1 MMTNKRKR
9 CYSAKFTLPDGGQ
22 SFSEIWAWNIDEA
35 EHIAG
40 LRGMGPCTVAKG
52 PRKEFR
58 PTVLA
63 TLPGGWMRADVL
75 HSLCYLGFLAAR
87 HGAVTAEELVRD
99 GSPLHEF
106 AHMLGAGPNIR
117 GGTMQAILKECVE
130 RFEKIIPGMPP
141 ADEKLVL
148 PKDDW
153 MAITVNGLQ
162 DK

>member
-1 MMTNKRKR
+1 MR
-9 CYSAKFTLPDGGQ
+9 CYHAKFTLPDGGT
-22 SFSEIWAWNIDEA
+22 SFSEIWADTNTEA
-35 EHIAG
+35 VVIAKS
-40 LRGMGPCTVAKG
+40 RGMGPVSLVSG

-87 HGAVTAEELVRD
+87 HGLVTAEELVRD

-117 GGTMQAILKECVE
+117 GGTMEKVLRESAE
-130 RFEKIIPGMPP
+130 RLERLIPGMPTP
-141 ADEKLVL
+141 DVKLLL

-153 MAITVNGLQ
+153 MAITVQGLVATEPR
-162 DK
+162 